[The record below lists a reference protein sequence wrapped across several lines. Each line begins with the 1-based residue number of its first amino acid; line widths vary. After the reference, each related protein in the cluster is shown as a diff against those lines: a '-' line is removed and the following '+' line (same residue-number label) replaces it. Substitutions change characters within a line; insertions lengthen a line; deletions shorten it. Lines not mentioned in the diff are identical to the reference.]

1 MINRRRLIAV
11 LLILPFLGAAAAS
24 GQDRDATR
32 TPVAGPVIAEYD
44 GFQFNVKPEDG
55 VVCYVVERRETLTDT
70 RMGLACFVN
79 SNGKWAVL
87 DGIPVPGD
95 GQYKDAAIG
104 DGFVPG
110 IAGRVN

>member
-1 MINRRRLIAV
+1 MTTRRRLLAV
-11 LLILPFLGAAAAS
+11 LLILPFLGAAAAA

-32 TPVAGPVIAEYD
+32 TPVSGPVVAEYD

-70 RMGLACFVN
+70 RMSLACFVN
-79 SNGKWAVL
+79 AGGKWTVL

-95 GQYKDAAIG
+95 GQYEGAAIG

-110 IAGRVN
+110 VAGKVN